1 MKYIESLEDFE
12 ELLSASDDTIC
23 VVDIFAEWCGPCKR
37 IAPTFEKVAEE
48 HTSFR
53 FFKYD
58 ADLNLD
64 VEELRVSSLPTFLVF
79 HQRKIIN
86 TLVGGNIERFLSM
99 INEL

>member
-12 ELLSASDDTIC
+12 ELLSYSDDTIC

-37 IAPTFEKVAEE
+37 IAPTFERVSEE
-48 HTSFR
+48 NTNFK

-64 VEELRVSSLPTFLVF
+64 VEELKVSSLPTFLVF
-79 HQRKIIN
+79 HERKIIN
-86 TLVGGNIERFLSM
+86 MFVGGNTDRFLSF
-99 INEL
+99 INDL